1 MTEGPEWQVIW
12 TPEGRRSLT
21 HVPPRILPAIISFVS
36 EKLTADPWHVSHT
49 LNAPLDGYRSG
60 RVGSY
65 HVLVRIDAQKKAAY
79 VVKAAYHAD
88 VYR

>member
-1 MTEGPEWQVIW
+1 MTERTEWQVIW
-12 TPEGRRSLT
+12 TPEGQRSLT

-36 EKLTADPWHVSHT
+36 ERLTTDPWHVSHA
-49 LNAPLDGYRSG
+49 LNAPLDSYRSS

-65 HVLVRIDAQKKAAY
+65 RVLIRIDAQEKVVY
-79 VVKAAYHAD
+79 VMKAAYHAD